1 VKITI
6 HADRPAMGIA
16 AAAEAATILRHT
28 LAERGR
34 ATVVVA
40 TGTSQLEVLA
50 AFTTADLAWERVE
63 FFHLDEYC
71 GLPAGHP
78 ASFRRYLRERFLDLL
93 PRRPAAFHWIE
104 AECTAEDECRRLAKL
119 VPPGDFDLVL
129 CGIGENAHLAFNDPP
144 ADFDAAD
151 AYRVVALDE
160 ACRRQQVGE
169 GWFATLDDVPTQA
182 ISMSIPR
189 ILAARTIIS
198 SVPDARKAAAVR
210 DSVRGPV
217 TPHVPASILQ
227 RHADCRLHVDRAAAA
242 LLDRPLT
249 AE

>member
-1 VKITI
+1 MKIAI
-6 HADRPAMGIA
+6 HADRPALA
-16 AAAEAATILRHT
+16 AAAAVDAATILQHT
-28 LAERGR
+28 LAEQSR

-50 AFTTADLAWERVE
+50 AFAAADIAWERVE

-71 GLPAGHP
+71 GLPADHP
-78 ASFRRYLRERFLDLL
+78 ASFRRYLRERFFDLL

-104 AECTAEDECRRLAKL
+104 AEATAEHECRRLAKL
-119 VPPGDFDLVL
+119 VPPGDFDLML

-144 ADFDAAD
+144 ADFEAAD
-151 AYRVVALDE
+151 PYRVVALDE

-169 GWFATLDDVPTQA
+169 GWFATFDDVPTQA
-182 ISMSIPR
+182 ISMSIRR
-189 ILAARTIIS
+189 ILAARAIIC

-217 TPHVPASILQ
+217 TPQVPASILQ

-242 LLDRPLT
+242 FLDHPLVLR
-249 AE
+249 